1 MKRSLTILAV
11 VVATAAAGSAWYI
24 DNKLPVR
31 DGALPL
37 AGLQAPVQVRYDE
50 RGVPHIQARN
60 EADLYRA
67 LGFVHAQDRL
77 FQMELLRRLAR
88 GELAEILGL
97 SLVVSGVAIVVSMVL
112 GVPAGVFLA
121 LRRFPGRRFLVALV
135 NTGMGLPPVVVGL
148 FVFLLLARDGPFGP
162 LELLYTP
169 WAMILAQVVIA
180 GPLVVGITLA
190 AIQGLDEK
198 LRLQILSLGASRLQL
213 YWKLILEARLSMVAA
228 LAAGFGSIISE
239 VGAVMMVGGNLKG
252 DTRVMTTAI
261 VLATRQGQFALA
273 IALSV
278 LLLALTLAVNA
289 LFTSVQQRK
298 R

>member
-1 MKRSLTILAV
+1 MI
-11 VVATAAAGSAWYI
+11 
-24 DNKLPVR
+24 
-31 DGALPL
+31 
-37 AGLQAPVQVRYDE
+37 
-50 RGVPHIQARN
+50 
-60 EADLYRA
+60 
-67 LGFVHAQDRL
+67 
-77 FQMELLRRLAR
+77 ELLDSMWAAR
-88 GELAEILGL
+88 GELAGILGL

-198 LRLQILSLGASRLQL
+198 LRLQILSLGASRTQY
-213 YWKLILEARLSMVAA
+213 YWRLVQEARLSLVAA
-228 LAAGFGSIISE
+228 LAAGFGSVISE
-239 VGAVMMVGGNLKG
+239 VGAVMMVGGNIKG
-252 DTRVMTTAI
+252 QTRVMTTAI
-261 VLATRQGQFALA
+261 VLATRQGEFPLALA
-273 IALSV
+273 LGV
-278 LLLALTLAVNA
+278 LLLLLALGVNW
-289 LFTSVQQRK
+289 LFTVVQQRQ
-298 R
+298 RP